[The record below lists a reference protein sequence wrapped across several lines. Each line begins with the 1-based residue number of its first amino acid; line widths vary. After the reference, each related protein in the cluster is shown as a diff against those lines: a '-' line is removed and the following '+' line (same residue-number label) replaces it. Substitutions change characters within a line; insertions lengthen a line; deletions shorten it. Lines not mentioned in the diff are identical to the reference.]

1 MKETTLGYIEW
12 NGCYLMLYRNK
23 KGNDP
28 NKGKWIGVGGHLEPG
43 EQADDC
49 FVREVKEE
57 TGIELTNYTKR
68 GEIEFISDTAE
79 NELMHLYT
87 AEVETNTID
96 VCNEGTLQW
105 IEKEKILHLNLW
117 EGDRYFLEPLLAGET
132 DLKMRLIYE
141 GDQLTKVER

>member
-87 AEVETNTID
+87 AEVETNAID

-105 IEKEKILHLNLW
+105 IEKEKILDLNLW
-117 EGDRYFLEPLLAGET
+117 EGDRYFLEPLLASET